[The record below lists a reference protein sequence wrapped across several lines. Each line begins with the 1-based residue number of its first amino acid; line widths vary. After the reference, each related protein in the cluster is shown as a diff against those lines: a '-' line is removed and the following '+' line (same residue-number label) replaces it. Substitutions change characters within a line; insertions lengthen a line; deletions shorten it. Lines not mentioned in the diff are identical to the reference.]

1 MSTSSYKVLE
11 EPIQSITDH
20 RHYRVIRLSNELTA
34 LLISD
39 PETDKASACMDVKV
53 GHLWNPPKIDG
64 LAHFLEHM
72 LFLGN
77 EKYPGENE
85 YQTFVQVHGGMTNA
99 YTTSEHT
106 NYFFDVSYQFLESTL
121 DRFAQFFISPTFTE
135 SATQRE
141 MQAVE
146 SEYRNGQNQDS
157 YRLGYFNQ
165 IIVNPEHPFYRFA
178 VGSLQSLRDI
188 PLAAGIDVREELL
201 KFHKNYY
208 SANIMKLVV
217 LGRESL
223 DELQSKVCEIFSP
236 IKNTSTLPRFPGFGK
251 IPLFLPHQ
259 LPSLYHI
266 VPNTDA
272 HNLRIYWPIKSNQE
286 HYEEKP
292 DRYIGHLLGHEA
304 EGSLFA
310 LLKKNGWALQLIA
323 GTSTRLSDFEFFSCV
338 IALSKEGI
346 EHVNEIISLIFQY
359 LRLLKKSGIQEWI
372 FSEMQKTSEMEFRFI
387 EKQKPA
393 SYTSFLASQMQY
405 LPEKYYLNGLHLFAK
420 YDPDLIKNVLD
431 QMTPENMIVQVIS
444 KKFEGKTSLVDKW
457 YEIKYSKE
465 KLPESLIQ
473 ELKNDQSIHPELQLP
488 KQNEFL
494 PTDFSVIEGNKDQKY
509 PKIILDDPI
518 VTVWHKQDYTFLKP
532 KAHIVFQII
541 TPEAY
546 QSPHSV
552 VLTTLFTKLCQDSLN
567 EKYTYYADIAGLS
580 FELQCIYEG
589 ILIEVAGYN
598 EKIPLLLEKIIE
610 RLSKFKVKE
619 ERFAVIKEQQIRNYQ
634 NVKGEHPYERGQ
646 FLVREIMSQKIWT
659 PEQKLVAI
667 KELTSQDLRNFISV
681 VFQRVKMRFLA
692 QGNITEDQ
700 IVKLVNSI
708 QTILKPKPIFPPQF
722 PEKRVVQ
729 LKKGIH
735 YIHQSKIEAL
745 ENKNSAIWNLYQ
757 IGSQEI
763 RNDVLLELLCQVIQA
778 SFYENIRTKQQLGY
792 YVWTLNMYD
801 SCVGNFCAIVQS
813 PNKFPPELDDRIEE
827 FLRQFKDILTQ
838 FSDQEWEKHVDALRS
853 LKLQKQTML
862 GHEIK
867 LNWNE
872 ISKNT
877 FQFDRRE
884 DFVKELQNIT
894 REDLIQFFEE
904 KIINSTSRRKL
915 SVYVYGGFYELPE
928 IKKEGNIEVIE
939 QRKEQ
944 EFKNLLP
951 LHPSKV
957 FIPKL

>member
-1 MSTSSYKVLE
+1 
-11 EPIQSITDH
+11 
-20 RHYRVIRLSNELTA
+20 
-34 LLISD
+34 
-39 PETDKASACMDVKV
+39 
-53 GHLWNPPKIDG
+53 
-64 LAHFLEHM
+64 
-72 LFLGN
+72 
-77 EKYPGENE
+77 
-85 YQTFVQVHGGMTNA
+85 
-99 YTTSEHT
+99 
-106 NYFFDVSYQFLESTL
+106 
-121 DRFAQFFISPTFTE
+121 
-135 SATQRE
+135 
-141 MQAVE
+141 
-146 SEYRNGQNQDS
+146 
-157 YRLGYFNQ
+157 
-165 IIVNPEHPFYRFA
+165 
-178 VGSLQSLRDI
+178 
-188 PLAAGIDVREELL
+188 
-201 KFHKNYY
+201 
-208 SANIMKLVV
+208 
-217 LGRESL
+217 
-223 DELQSKVCEIFSP
+223 
-236 IKNTSTLPRFPGFGK
+236 
-251 IPLFLPHQ
+251 
-259 LPSLYHI
+259 
-266 VPNTDA
+266 
-272 HNLRIYWPIKSNQE
+272 
-286 HYEEKP
+286 
-292 DRYIGHLLGHEA
+292 
-304 EGSLFA
+304 
-310 LLKKNGWALQLIA
+310 
-323 GTSTRLSDFEFFSCV
+323 
-338 IALSKEGI
+338 
-346 EHVNEIISLIFQY
+346 
-359 LRLLKKSGIQEWI
+359 
-372 FSEMQKTSEMEFRFI
+372 
-387 EKQKPA
+387 
-393 SYTSFLASQMQY
+393 
-405 LPEKYYLNGLHLFAK
+405 
-420 YDPDLIKNVLD
+420 
-431 QMTPENMIVQVIS
+431 
-444 KKFEGKTSLVDKW
+444 
-457 YEIKYSKE
+457 
-465 KLPESLIQ
+465 
-473 ELKNDQSIHPELQLP
+473 
-488 KQNEFL
+488 
-494 PTDFSVIEGNKDQKY
+494 
-509 PKIILDDPI
+509 
-518 VTVWHKQDYTFLKP
+518 
-532 KAHIVFQII
+532 
-541 TPEAY
+541 
-546 QSPHSV
+546 
-552 VLTTLFTKLCQDSLN
+552 
-567 EKYTYYADIAGLS
+567 
-580 FELQCIYEG
+580 
-589 ILIEVAGYN
+589 
-598 EKIPLLLEKIIE
+598 
-610 RLSKFKVKE
+610 
-619 ERFAVIKEQQIRNYQ
+619 
-634 NVKGEHPYERGQ
+634 
-646 FLVREIMSQKIWT
+646 
-659 PEQKLVAI
+659 
-667 KELTSQDLRNFISV
+667 
-681 VFQRVKMRFLA
+681 MRFLA